1 MPKEHGVKNRRFV
14 VFAGI
19 FMLFSVSALFPCTLA
34 VISGKATRN
43 GRALMWKNRD
53 TDKVDNKTLYIQG
66 PKYTFI
72 ALVNA
77 GDEKGDEAWGGLNSE
92 GFAVMN
98 SQTDDQGLPGKDG
111 ADNGRFMKRAL
122 GECASVADFE
132 VLMERSKGTLD
143 LTANFGVI
151 DAEGNA
157 CFFET
162 SPANFVKFDTK
173 DPRVAPFGYLVRT
186 NYGFTSP
193 DNLQGGGYIRFERIS
208 HIIQSGYGQGR
219 IDAKFILQE
228 ASRDLAHEKLHS
240 YPLTR
245 DLPEDPASP
254 LYINTNDTI
263 NRNSSVSV
271 IVFEA
276 APSRDKA
283 HLATMWVSLG
293 QPVSSVAVPMWP
305 QAGKVPSVTAGPATA
320 PLNDF
325 TKRLVSYLYPDQRG
339 RMKQYLNVNRLRTY
353 GGEGILKKIFRIEDQ
368 ALERAGTRLA
378 AWEKAKP
385 LPAEVADFQEKLAA
399 WVYESLKTAFPDIP

>member
-1 MPKEHGVKNRRFV
+1 MF
-14 VFAGI
+14 
-19 FMLFSVSALFPCTLA
+19 FSVNALFPCTLA
-34 VISGKATRN
+34 VLSGKATRN
-43 GRALMWKNRD
+43 GRALLWKNRD
-53 TDKVDNKTLYIQG
+53 TDMIDNKTLWIQG
-66 PKYTFI
+66 PKYAFI

-77 GDEKGDEAWGGLNSE
+77 GDDKGDEAWGGLNSE
-92 GFAVMN
+92 GFAIMN
-98 SQTDDQGLPGKDG
+98 SQTDDQGQPGKEG

-132 VLMERSKGTLD
+132 TLMERSKGTLD
-143 LTANFGVI
+143 LMANFGVI

-162 SPANFVKFDTK
+162 SPTNFVEFDAK

-193 DNLQGGGYIRFERIS
+193 DNLKGGGYIRFERIS

-228 ASRDLAHEKLHS
+228 ASRDLVHEKLHS

-271 IVFEA
+271 VVFEA

-305 QAGKVPSVTAGPATA
+305 QAGKVPSVTTGPATA

-325 TKRLVSYLYPDQRG
+325 TKRLVSYLYPDKRG
-339 RMKQYLNVNRLRTY
+339 RMRQYLDVNRLRTY
-353 GGEGILKKIFRIEDQ
+353 GGEGVLEKIFRIENQ
-368 ALERAGTRLA
+368 VLEKAWTRLA
-378 AWEKAKP
+378 AWENVKP
-385 LPAEVADFQEKLAA
+385 LPAEVADVQEKLAA
-399 WVYESLKTAFPDIP
+399 WVYESLKAAFPDI

>member
-1 MPKEHGVKNRRFV
+1 MSEKHRIKIRLSAL
-14 VFAGI
+14 FAGI
-19 FMLFSVSALFPCTLA
+19 SLLLSVNALFPCTLA
-34 VISGKATRN
+34 VISGRATRS
-43 GRALMWKNRD
+43 GRALLWKNRD
-53 TDKVDNKTLYIQG
+53 TDKIDNKTLYIQG
-66 PKYTFI
+66 SKYAFM

-77 GDEKGDEAWGGLNSE
+77 EDEKGDEAWGGLNSE
-92 GFAVMN
+92 GFAIMN
-98 SQTDDQGLPGKDG
+98 SQTDDQGMPGKDG
-111 ADNGRFMKRAL
+111 ADNGRFMKHAL
-122 GECASVADFE
+122 GECANVADFE
-132 VLMERSKGTLD
+132 ALMERSKGTLD

-162 SPANFVKFDTK
+162 SPMSFVKFDAG

-193 DNLQGGGYIRFERIS
+193 DNLKGGGYIRFERIS

-219 IDAKFILQE
+219 IDPKFILQE
-228 ASRDLAHEKLHS
+228 ASRDLVHEKLHS

-245 DLPEDPASP
+245 NLPEDPASP

-271 IVFEA
+271 ILFEA

-283 HLATMWVSLG
+283 YLATMWVSLG
-293 QPVSSVAVPMWP
+293 QPVSSVAVPMWT
-305 QAGKVPSVTAGPATA
+305 QAGKVPSVTTGPATA

-325 TKRLVSYLYPDQRG
+325 SKRLVSYLYPDQRG

-353 GGEGILKKIFRIEDQ
+353 GGEGVLEKIFRIEDQ
-368 ALERAGTRLA
+368 ALEKARIRLA
-378 AWEKAKP
+378 AWENLRP
-385 LPAEVADFQEKLAA
+385 LPNEIADFQEKLAA
-399 WVYESLKTAFPDIP
+399 WVFESLKTAFPDI

>member
-1 MPKEHGVKNRRFV
+1 MSEKHRIKLRRSA

-19 FMLFSVSALFPCTLA
+19 FLFLFISSLYPCTLA
-34 VISGKATRN
+34 VISGRATRS
-43 GRALMWKNRD
+43 GRALLWKNRD
-53 TDKVDNKTLYIQG
+53 TDKIDNKTLYIQG
-66 PKYTFI
+66 SKYAFM

-77 GDEKGDEAWGGLNSE
+77 EDEKGGEVWGGLNSE
-92 GFAVMN
+92 GFAIMN
-98 SQTDDQGLPGKDG
+98 SQTDDQGMPGKDG

-122 GECASVADFE
+122 GECANVADFE
-132 VLMERSKGTLD
+132 ALMERSKGTLD

-162 SPANFVKFDTK
+162 SPMSFVKFDAG

-193 DNLQGGGYIRFERIS
+193 DNLKGGGYIRFERIS

-219 IDAKFILQE
+219 IDPKFILQE
-228 ASRDLAHEKLHS
+228 ASRDLVHEKLHS

-245 DLPEDPASP
+245 NLPEDPASP

-271 IVFEA
+271 ILFEA

-283 HLATMWVSLG
+283 YLATMWVSLG
-293 QPVSSVAVPMWP
+293 QPVSSVAVPMWT
-305 QAGKVPSVTAGPATA
+305 QAGKVPSVTTGPATA

-325 TKRLVSYLYPDQRG
+325 SKRLVSYLYPDQRG
-339 RMKQYLNVNRLRTY
+339 RMKQYLNVNRLRTH
-353 GGEGILKKIFRIEDQ
+353 GGEGVLEKIFRIEDQ
-368 ALERAGTRLA
+368 ALEKARIRLA
-378 AWEKAKP
+378 AWENLRP
-385 LPAEVADFQEKLAA
+385 LPNEIADFQEKLAA
-399 WVYESLKTAFPDIP
+399 WVYESLKTAFPDI